1 MARAQIEFIKIAEN
15 LTANLGSNAV
25 AVIAGDTVSSFR
37 VTLPALS
44 ARKLRKTLPFLVSD
58 LLVTDIEDMHLCL
71 VETETPNDYLLLA
84 CAKTVMREMQ
94 DKALAED
101 LTLKAAWPD
110 YMLIAP
116 PDEGVILEHEGGD
129 ILCRRADGTGF
140 RMPEKIAEAAL
151 SDVPEDA
158 RKDGNRGNLPEEG
171 QGLATGIFGPQF
183 PFMSYLPIFKR
194 PAILAA
200 SILCIWVIGTFAQI
214 GRHQA
219 TRADYEDA
227 SIQLFKQAFPDVTRV
242 VNVEAQLMNKMMSSN
257 ALPARNFLYLT
268 DTLFQAIDDVEN
280 IGIDRL
286 NFDRTDI
293 RPLQVT
299 LRAQNFSTLERARQ
313 KLVDAGFAVSEGKSS
328 QTVSGVTGDFALSRT
343 AGIRQ

>member
-15 LTANLGSNAV
+15 LTGNLGGNAV
-25 AVIAGDTVSSFR
+25 AVIPGDTVSSFR

-44 ARKLRKTLPFLVSD
+44 AGKLRKTLPFLVSD
-58 LLVTDIEDMHLCL
+58 LLVTDAEDMHLCL

-84 CAKTVMREMQ
+84 CAETVMREMK
-94 DKALAED
+94 DTALAEN
-101 LTLKAAWPD
+101 LSLKAAWPD

-116 PDEGVILEHEGGD
+116 PDEGVTLMREDGD

-140 RMPEKIAEAAL
+140 RMPEKLAEAAL
-151 SDVPEDA
+151 SDVTEDA
-158 RKDGNRGNLPEEG
+158 RKDGKRGTLPEQG
-171 QGLATGIFGPQF
+171 QGLATGIYGAQF

-200 SILCIWVIGTFAQI
+200 SILLIWVIGTFAQI

-219 TRADYEDA
+219 ARADYEDA

-268 DTLFQAIDDVEN
+268 DTLFQAIGDVEN
-280 IGIDRL
+280 IGIDRVS
-286 NFDRTDI
+286 FDRTDI

-313 KLVDAGFAVSEGKSS
+313 KLVDVGFAVSEGKSS
-328 QTVSGVTGDFALSRT
+328 QTVTGVTGDFALSRT
-343 AGIRQ
+343 AGIHQ

>member
-1 MARAQIEFIKIAEN
+1 
-15 LTANLGSNAV
+15 
-25 AVIAGDTVSSFR
+25 
-37 VTLPALS
+37 
-44 ARKLRKTLPFLVSD
+44 
-58 LLVTDIEDMHLCL
+58 VTDAEDMHLCL

-84 CAKTVMREMQ
+84 CAETVMREMK
-94 DKALAED
+94 DTALAEN
-101 LTLKAAWPD
+101 LSLKAAWPD

-116 PDEGVILEHEGGD
+116 PDEGVTLMREDGD

-140 RMPEKIAEAAL
+140 RMPEKLAEAAL
-151 SDVPEDA
+151 SDVTEDA
-158 RKDGNRGNLPEEG
+158 RKDGKRGTLPEQG
-171 QGLATGIFGPQF
+171 QGLATGIYGAQF

-200 SILCIWVIGTFAQI
+200 SILLIWVIGTFAQI

-219 TRADYEDA
+219 ARADYEDA

-268 DTLFQAIDDVEN
+268 DTLFQAIGDVEN
-280 IGIDRL
+280 IGIDRVS
-286 NFDRTDI
+286 FDRTDI

-313 KLVDAGFAVSEGKSS
+313 KLVDVGFAVSEGKSS
-328 QTVSGVTGDFALSRT
+328 QTVTGVTGDFALSRT
-343 AGIRQ
+343 AGIHQ

>member
-25 AVIAGDTVSSFR
+25 AVIAGDTVSCFR

-44 ARKLRKTLPFLVSD
+44 ERKLRKTLPFLVSD

-84 CAKTVMREMQ
+84 CAKTIMSEMQ
-94 DKALAED
+94 DKALAEE

-116 PDEGVILEHEGGD
+116 PSEGVAILHKDGD
-129 ILCRRADGTGF
+129 ILCRHADGTGF
-140 RMPEKIAEAAL
+140 RMPEKLAEAAL
-151 SDVPEDA
+151 SDVTKDA
-158 RKDGNRGNLPEEG
+158 RRDAKRGPPPEEG
-171 QGLATGIFGPQF
+171 QGMATGIYGVQF
-183 PFMSYLPIFKR
+183 PFMSYLPVLKR
-194 PAILAA
+194 PAIWAA
-200 SILCIWVIGTFAQI
+200 TVLLIWVIGSFAQI

-219 TRADYEDA
+219 ARADFEDA
-227 SIQLFKQAFPDVTRV
+227 STQLFKQAFPDVTRV

-268 DTLFQAIDDVEN
+268 DTLFQAVEDVEN

-286 NFDRTDI
+286 NFDRKDI

-299 LRAQNFSTLERARQ
+299 LRAQNFSALERARQ

-328 QTVSGVTGDFALSRT
+328 QVENGVTGDFSLSST
-343 AGIRQ
+343 AGIGQ

>member
-15 LTANLGSNAV
+15 LSGNLGGNAV
-25 AVIAGDTVSSFR
+25 AVIAGDTVSCFR

-44 ARKLRKTLPFLVSD
+44 AAKLRKTLPYLVSD
-58 LLVTDIEDMHLCL
+58 LMVTDIEDMHLCL

-84 CAKTVMREMQ
+84 CAETVMREMQ
-94 DKALAED
+94 DAALAKE
-101 LTLKAAWPD
+101 LSLKAAWPD

-116 PDEGVILEHEGGD
+116 PDVGVTILHEDGD

-140 RMPEKIAEAAL
+140 RMPEKLAEAAL
-151 SDVPEDA
+151 SDVTKDA
-158 RKDGNRGNLPEEG
+158 RRDGMRGLPPEEG
-171 QGLATGIFGPQF
+171 QGMAIGIYGAQF
-183 PFMSYLPIFKR
+183 PFISYLPVLKR

-200 SILCIWVIGTFAQI
+200 TVLLIWVIGSFAQI
-214 GRHQA
+214 GQHQA
-219 TRADYEDA
+219 ARADYEDA

-257 ALPARNFLYLT
+257 ALPARNFLFLT
-268 DTLFQAIDDVEN
+268 DTLFQAFEDVEN

-299 LRAQNFSTLERARQ
+299 LRAQNFSALERARQ

-328 QTVSGVTGDFALSRT
+328 QVENGVTGDFSLSRT
-343 AGIRQ
+343 VGIGQ

>member
-15 LTANLGSNAV
+15 LSGNLGGNAV
-25 AVIAGDTVSSFR
+25 AVIAGDTVSCFR

-44 ARKLRKTLPFLVSD
+44 AAKLRKTLPYLVSD
-58 LLVTDIEDMHLCL
+58 LMVTDIEDMHLCL
-71 VETETPNDYLLLA
+71 IETETPNDYLLLA
-84 CAKTVMREMQ
+84 CAETVMREMQ
-94 DKALAED
+94 DAALAED
-101 LTLKAAWPD
+101 LSLKAAWPD

-116 PDEGVILEHEGGD
+116 PDEGVTILHEDGD

-140 RMPEKIAEAAL
+140 RMPEKLAEAAL
-151 SDVPEDA
+151 SDVT
-158 RKDGNRGNLPEEG
+158 KDDRRNGTRGSPPEEG
-171 QGLATGIFGPQF
+171 QGIATGIYGAQF
-183 PFMSYLPIFKR
+183 PFMSYLPVLKR

-200 SILCIWVIGTFAQI
+200 TVLLIWVIGSFAQI
-214 GRHQA
+214 GQHQA
-219 TRADYEDA
+219 ARADYEDA

-257 ALPARNFLYLT
+257 ALPARNFLFLT
-268 DTLFQAIDDVEN
+268 DTLFQAFEDVEN

-299 LRAQNFSTLERARQ
+299 LRAQNFSALERARQ

-328 QTVSGVTGDFALSRT
+328 QVENGVTGDFSLSRT
-343 AGIRQ
+343 LGIGQ

>member
-1 MARAQIEFIKIAEN
+1 MARAQIEFIKIAKN

-25 AVIAGDTVSSFR
+25 AVIAGDTVSCFR

-84 CAKTVMREMQ
+84 CAKTIMSEMQ
-94 DKALAED
+94 DKALAEE

-116 PDEGVILEHEGGD
+116 PSEGVAILHKDGD

-140 RMPEKIAEAAL
+140 RMPEKLAEAAL
-151 SDVPEDA
+151 SDVTKDA
-158 RKDGNRGNLPEEG
+158 RRDAKRGPPPEEG
-171 QGLATGIFGPQF
+171 QGMATGIYGVQF
-183 PFMSYLPIFKR
+183 PFMSYLPILKR

-200 SILCIWVIGTFAQI
+200 TVLLIWVIGSFAQI

-219 TRADYEDA
+219 ARADFEDA
-227 SIQLFKQAFPDVTRV
+227 STQLFKQAFPDVTRV

-268 DTLFQAIDDVEN
+268 DTLFQAVEDVEN

-286 NFDRTDI
+286 NFDRKDT

-299 LRAQNFSTLERARQ
+299 LRAQNFSALERVRQ

-328 QTVSGVTGDFALSRT
+328 QVENGVTGDFSLSST
-343 AGIRQ
+343 AGIGQ

>member
-15 LTANLGSNAV
+15 LSGNLGGNAV
-25 AVIAGDTVSSFR
+25 AVIAGDTVSCFR

-44 ARKLRKTLPFLVSD
+44 AAKLRKTLPYLVSD
-58 LLVTDIEDMHLCL
+58 LMVTDIEDMHLCL
-71 VETETPNDYLLLA
+71 IETETPNDYLLLA
-84 CAKTVMREMQ
+84 CAETVMREMQ
-94 DKALAED
+94 DAALAED
-101 LTLKAAWPD
+101 LSLKAAWPD

-116 PDEGVILEHEGGD
+116 PDEGVTVLHEDGD

-140 RMPEKIAEAAL
+140 RMPEKLAEAAL
-151 SDVPEDA
+151 SDVTKDA
-158 RKDGNRGNLPEEG
+158 RRDGMRGLPPEEG
-171 QGLATGIFGPQF
+171 QGMAIGIYGAQF
-183 PFMSYLPIFKR
+183 PFMSYLPVLKR

-200 SILCIWVIGTFAQI
+200 TVLLIWVIGSFAQI
-214 GRHQA
+214 GQHQA
-219 TRADYEDA
+219 ARADYEDA

-257 ALPARNFLYLT
+257 ALPARNFLFLT
-268 DTLFQAIDDVEN
+268 DTLFQAFEDVEN

-299 LRAQNFSTLERARQ
+299 LRAQNFSALERARQ

-328 QTVSGVTGDFALSRT
+328 QVENGVTGDFSLSRT
-343 AGIRQ
+343 AGIGQ

>member
-1 MARAQIEFIKIAEN
+1 MARAQIEFIKIAKN

-25 AVIAGDTVSSFR
+25 AVIAGDTVSCFR

-84 CAKTVMREMQ
+84 CAKTIMSEMQ
-94 DKALAED
+94 DKALAEE

-116 PDEGVILEHEGGD
+116 PSEGVAILHKDGD

-140 RMPEKIAEAAL
+140 RMPEKLAEAAL
-151 SDVPEDA
+151 SDVTKDA
-158 RKDGNRGNLPEEG
+158 RRDAKRGPPPEEG
-171 QGLATGIFGPQF
+171 QGMATGIYGVQF
-183 PFMSYLPIFKR
+183 PFMSYLPILKR

-200 SILCIWVIGTFAQI
+200 TVLLIWVIGSFAQI

-219 TRADYEDA
+219 ARADFEDA
-227 SIQLFKQAFPDVTRV
+227 ST
-242 VNVEAQLMNKMMSSN
+242 
-257 ALPARNFLYLT
+257 
-268 DTLFQAIDDVEN
+268 
-280 IGIDRL
+280 
-286 NFDRTDI
+286 
-293 RPLQVT
+293 
-299 LRAQNFSTLERARQ
+299 
-313 KLVDAGFAVSEGKSS
+313 
-328 QTVSGVTGDFALSRT
+328 
-343 AGIRQ
+343 

>member
-15 LTANLGSNAV
+15 LTGNLGGNAV
-25 AVIAGDTVSSFR
+25 AVIPGDTVSSFR

-44 ARKLRKTLPFLVSD
+44 AGKLRKTLPFLVSD
-58 LLVTDIEDMHLCL
+58 LLVTDAEDMHLCL

-84 CAKTVMREMQ
+84 CAETVMREMK
-94 DKALAED
+94 DTALAEN
-101 LTLKAAWPD
+101 LSLKAAWPD

-116 PDEGVILEHEGGD
+116 PDEGVTLMREDGD

-140 RMPEKIAEAAL
+140 RMPEKLAEAAL
-151 SDVPEDA
+151 SDVTEDA
-158 RKDGNRGNLPEEG
+158 RKDGKRGTLPKQG
-171 QGLATGIFGPQF
+171 QGLATGIYGAQF

-200 SILCIWVIGTFAQI
+200 SILLIWVIGTFAQI

-219 TRADYEDA
+219 ARADYEDA

-268 DTLFQAIDDVEN
+268 DTLFQAIGDVEN
-280 IGIDRL
+280 IGIDRVS
-286 NFDRTDI
+286 FDRTDI

-313 KLVDAGFAVSEGKSS
+313 KLVDVGFAVSEGKSS
-328 QTVSGVTGDFALSRT
+328 QTVTGVTGDFALSRRT
-343 AGIRQ
+343 GIHQ

>member
-15 LTANLGSNAV
+15 LTGNLGGNAV
-25 AVIAGDTVSSFR
+25 AVIPGDTVSSFR

-44 ARKLRKTLPFLVSD
+44 AGKLRKTLPFLVSD
-58 LLVTDIEDMHLCL
+58 LLVTDAEDMHLCL

-84 CAKTVMREMQ
+84 CAETVMREMK
-94 DKALAED
+94 DTALAEN
-101 LTLKAAWPD
+101 LSLKAAWPD

-116 PDEGVILEHEGGD
+116 PDEGVTLMREDGD

-140 RMPEKIAEAAL
+140 RMPEKLAEAAL
-151 SDVPEDA
+151 SDVTEDA
-158 RKDGNRGNLPEEG
+158 RKDGKRGTLPKQG
-171 QGLATGIFGPQF
+171 QGLATGIYGAQF

-200 SILCIWVIGTFAQI
+200 SILLIWVIGTFAQI

-219 TRADYEDA
+219 ARADYEDA

-268 DTLFQAIDDVEN
+268 DTLFQAIGDVEN
-280 IGIDRL
+280 IGIDRVS
-286 NFDRTDI
+286 FDRTDI

-313 KLVDAGFAVSEGKSS
+313 KLVDVGFAVSEGKSS
-328 QTVSGVTGDFALSRT
+328 QTVTGVTGDFALSRT
-343 AGIRQ
+343 AGIHQ